1 MTNLLYTGAHTNQI
15 SFPLGGLGTGCI
27 GLAGNGR
34 LIDWEVFNRPNK
46 GGLNGFSHFAV
57 KAEAQ
62 GKVLDARVL
71 NGDLHPPY
79 TGADGP
85 PREYLTGLPHFRE
98 CEFRGEFPIAALT
111 FKDRTFPGRVRMT
124 AFNPFIP
131 LNDLD
136 SGIPAAF
143 FEIEVTNNNKQAIT
157 YTIAGTLRNPVAGDN
172 VNEAKRAG
180 KVTALR
186 LSGSGLKQDDL
197 AYGDVTIATDTPD
210 ASYQQ
215 YWFRRDWFADLD
227 VYWQDFAAPGA
238 LKNRRYDPAAAGR
251 GTHATLAARVRVA
264 PGKTARVRFVISW
277 SFPNCENYWDAGA
290 AERAKKARISP
301 TWRNYY
307 ATVFADSLASAS
319 YALEH
324 WDRLHRE
331 TMLFKEAL
339 FSSDLPPAA
348 LDAVSANLSILK
360 SPTVLRLE
368 DGASTSLQDPDG
380 SFQGPRGALSLAP
393 PRAPFRTPTG
403 ALRVP
408 EGESR
413 GGTFYGF
420 EGCHEKTGCCPGTCT
435 HVWNYA
441 QALPF
446 LFPKLERSVRESDYR
461 YNQAPD
467 GGMSF
472 RMLLP
477 LGSGRSP
484 FRPCADGQFGGVL
497 KTYRE
502 WKISGDTD
510 WLRSL
515 WPAVRKS
522 IEFAWAP
529 TNADRWDPEKT
540 GVLWGRQHHTLDM
553 ELFGPNSWLTGFY
566 LAALKAGAEM
576 ADHLGEADTAREYR
590 AVFERGRDW
599 VEGHL
604 FNGEYYEQML
614 DLGDKAIVESFGAA
628 DSYWDDEHKQI
639 KHQVGEGCLADQL
652 LAQWHAD
659 LYGLGDVFDRR
670 RVRTALRA
678 IFRHNFKP
686 SMRDHPNPCR
696 VYALNDEAGLVICDW
711 PKGKGKPVVP
721 VPYAQ
726 EVFNGVEYAA
736 AAHMIQQGMVRQG
749 MEIVEAVRDRYD
761 GERRNP
767 WDEFEC
773 GHNYAR
779 SLASYSLLNAFSG
792 FRFDL
797 GRGMI
802 GFDPAGYRR
811 PKGSAGF
818 SLPARAGRR
827 RLKPALPTKCFW
839 SLDSGW
845 GVFEATPKTVTLRVL
860 RGSLKLRSL
869 ELPFLRRGGAAHVRL
884 GKRSVQFA
892 HSRGRLDLST
902 PVTITPRAPLLVTL
916 VPDRPKRA

>member
-1 MTNLLYTGAHTNQI
+1 MPPFLYTGPHTNQI
-15 SFPLGGLGTGCI
+15 SFPLGGIGTGCI

-34 LIDWEVFNRPNK
+34 LIDWEIFNRPNK
-46 GGLNGFSHFAV
+46 GGLNGFSHFAI
-57 KAEAQ
+57 KAEAR

-98 CEFRGEFPIAALT
+98 CEFRGEFPIATLT

-136 SGIPAAF
+136 SGIPADF

-186 LSGSGLKQDDL
+186 LSGAGVKADDL
-197 AYGDVTIATDTPD
+197 AYGDVTLATDARD
-210 ASYQQ
+210 VSCQQ
-215 YWFRRDWFADLD
+215 YWFLSQPLWFGDLD

-264 PGKTARVRFVISW
+264 PGQTARVRFVISW
-277 SFPNCENYWDAGA
+277 SFPNCENYWDTGA

-307 ATVFADSLASAS
+307 ATVFPDSLASAT
-319 YALEH
+319 YALKH

-360 SPTVLRLE
+360 SPTVLRVE
-368 DGASTSLQDPDG
+368 N
-380 SFQGPRGALSLAP
+380 
-393 PRAPFRTPTG
+393 
-403 ALRVP
+403 
-408 EGESR
+408 
-413 GGTFYGF
+413 GTFYGF
-420 EGCHEKTGCCPGTCT
+420 EGCHEKSGCCPGTCT

-461 YNQAPD
+461 HNQAPD

-502 WKISGDTD
+502 WKIGGDTE

-576 ADHLGEADTAREYR
+576 ADRLGEADTAREYR

-604 FNGEYYEQML
+604 FNGEYYEQRV
-614 DLGDKAIVESFGAA
+614 DLNDRTIPESFGAPE
-628 DSYWDDEHKQI
+628 YWDDEHKQI
-639 KHQVGEGCLADQL
+639 KHQIGEGCLADQL

-670 RVRTALRA
+670 RVRMALRA
-678 IFRHNFKP
+678 IFRHNFKR

-696 VYALNDEAGLVICDW
+696 VYALDDEAGLVICDW
-711 PKGKGKPVVP
+711 PKGKRKPVVP

-749 MEIVEAVRDRYD
+749 MEIVEAVRNRYD

-792 FRFDL
+792 FRFDMT
-797 GRGMI
+797 RGMI
-802 GFDPAGYRR
+802 GFDPPGRGVR
-811 PKGSAGF
+811 EPRGSFAGF
-818 SLPARAGRR
+818 T
-827 RLKPALPTKCFW
+827 KPAPNRRSQSPFRCFW

-845 GVFEATPKTVTLRVL
+845 GVVEVTPKTVTLRVL
-860 RGSLKLRSL
+860 HGSLTVRTL

-884 GKRSVQFA
+884 GKRSVEFA

-916 VPDRPKRA
+916 APDRRKRA